1 MSSKT
6 LQSIEESELPPDL
19 KEILPCDYK
28 YQLEKIDILPSL
40 FTEED
45 IELKQF
51 IFDLLINIQTKDDA
65 LIWFEKFQEKSKTT
79 MRITRGQTI
88 TGKKIVFKEERH
100 CIHSKTVKT
109 KQGSRTSKQENSLRT
124 RNINCQSKMLMR
136 IEKRKLIMHVHIE
149 YIHNHIPYS
158 AESLSFR
165 PVSKITRN
173 KYIELFKNGY
183 SPATAIYTYED
194 SLHLAAANEKELIT
208 LLADRATNPDY
219 NFVYNLFKKYREINL
234 GASNGSR
241 MFEKLKEVKSY
252 NNSGLG
258 SAILCEYNKELGQ
271 PFVLAIVTNLM
282 KRVHEKIRQ
291 AGEIC
296 YFDASSSFDP
306 LNTSITLL
314 YTSCAAG
321 ALPLGLFLTSDES
334 EVTIEFAIN
343 KLKSILPSNAF
354 FGRGVD
360 LGPSMFMTDDS
371 AAERNAIELCWPN
384 SKRFLCIFHVLQA
397 LWRWLWNANNQIK
410 KDDRSTVIS
419 DFKRILYA
427 NSENIMN
434 VEYQKFQLQWYNKY
448 SKLAR
453 HCSLLWERR
462 EFWAV
467 SFRDGALTRG
477 NHTNNYVERSFG
489 IIKDIIFSRV
499 KAYNPVQVYFFIIGN
514 MERFYERKLLAIA
527 NKQLNSISKRF
538 FCPGWESVD
547 QNKIVSANI
556 EHMYYVQSTSKS
568 DTFYIVD
575 SNIGIC
581 TCPKGNA
588 GGPCKHQAA
597 VAVKFHQSSINYI
610 PSLSLDDRM
619 CYTYIAQGIC
629 VMDKSFYVK
638 FHAEIKTKDFLE
650 NNATN
655 VLGND
660 SNINNIWENN
670 NTNSS
675 ESPKSPLE
683 NNNAGPSENNHANLL
698 ENNALRLLDT
708 NSSEIFA
715 RSSELELNHQNR
727 EYRVKHGKFS
737 KGV

>member
-1 MSSKT
+1 
-6 LQSIEESELPPDL
+6 
-19 KEILPCDYK
+19 
-28 YQLEKIDILPSL
+28 
-40 FTEED
+40 
-45 IELKQF
+45 
-51 IFDLLINIQTKDDA
+51 
-65 LIWFEKFQEKSKTT
+65 
-79 MRITRGQTI
+79 
-88 TGKKIVFKEERH
+88 
-100 CIHSKTVKT
+100 
-109 KQGSRTSKQENSLRT
+109 
-124 RNINCQSKMLMR
+124 
-136 IEKRKLIMHVHIE
+136 
-149 YIHNHIPYS
+149 
-158 AESLSFR
+158 
-165 PVSKITRN
+165 
-173 KYIELFKNGY
+173 
-183 SPATAIYTYED
+183 
-194 SLHLAAANEKELIT
+194 
-208 LLADRATNPDY
+208 
-219 NFVYNLFKKYREINL
+219 
-234 GASNGSR
+234 
-241 MFEKLKEVKSY
+241 
-252 NNSGLG
+252 
-258 SAILCEYNKELGQ
+258 
-271 PFVLAIVTNLM
+271 M

-314 YTSCAAG
+314 YTSCVAG
-321 ALPLGLFLTSDES
+321 ALPFDLFLTSDES

-360 LGPSMFMTDDS
+360 LDPSMFMTDDS

-397 LWRWLWNANNQIK
+397 LWRLLWNANNQIK

-467 SFRDGALTRG
+467 SFRNGALTRG

-568 DTFYIVD
+568 DIFYIVD

-597 VAVKFHQSSINYI
+597 VAVNHQSTMY
-610 PSLSLDDRM
+610 LHYL
-619 CYTYIAQGIC
+619 
-629 VMDKSFYVK
+629 
-638 FHAEIKTKDFLE
+638 
-650 NNATN
+650 
-655 VLGND
+655 
-660 SNINNIWENN
+660 
-670 NTNSS
+670 
-675 ESPKSPLE
+675 
-683 NNNAGPSENNHANLL
+683 
-698 ENNALRLLDT
+698 
-708 NSSEIFA
+708 
-715 RSSELELNHQNR
+715 
-727 EYRVKHGKFS
+727 
-737 KGV
+737 

>member
-28 YQLEKIDILPSL
+28 YQLEKMDILPSL
-40 FTEED
+40 FTDKD
-45 IELKQF
+45 IE
-51 IFDLLINIQTKDDA
+51 
-65 LIWFEKFQEKSKTT
+65 E
-79 MRITRGQTI
+79 QTI

-124 RNINCQSKMLMR
+124 
-136 IEKRKLIMHVHIE
+136 
-149 YIHNHIPYS
+149 P
-158 AESLSFR
+158 
-165 PVSKITRN
+165 
-173 KYIELFKNGY
+173 
-183 SPATAIYTYED
+183 TAIYTYED
-194 SLHLAAANEKELIT
+194 NLHLAAANEKELIT
-208 LLADRATNPDY
+208 LLADRATNSDY

-234 GASNGSR
+234 GAR
-241 MFEKLKEVKSY
+241 
-252 NNSGLG
+252 LG
-258 SAILCEYNKELGQ
+258 NAILCEYNKELGQ
-271 PFVLAIVTNLM
+271 PFILAIVTNLM

-314 YTSCAAG
+314 YTSCVAG
-321 ALPLGLFLTSDES
+321 ALPFDLFLTSDES

-360 LGPSMFMTDDS
+360 LDPSMFMTDDS

-384 SKRFLCIFHVLQA
+384 SKRFLY
-397 LWRWLWNANNQIK
+397 
-410 KDDRSTVIS
+410 DRSTVIS

-467 SFRDGALTRG
+467 SFRNGASTRG

-499 KAYNPVQVYFFIIGN
+499 KAYNPIQIYFFIIGN

-538 FCPGWESVD
+538 FCPRWESVD

-568 DTFYIVD
+568 DIFYIVD

-588 GGPCKHQAA
+588 GGPYKHQAA
-597 VAVKFHQSSINYI
+597 VAINHQSTIY
-610 PSLSLDDRM
+610 LH
-619 CYTYIAQGIC
+619 Y
-629 VMDKSFYVK
+629 F
-638 FHAEIKTKDFLE
+638 
-650 NNATN
+650 
-655 VLGND
+655 
-660 SNINNIWENN
+660 
-670 NTNSS
+670 
-675 ESPKSPLE
+675 
-683 NNNAGPSENNHANLL
+683 
-698 ENNALRLLDT
+698 
-708 NSSEIFA
+708 
-715 RSSELELNHQNR
+715 
-727 EYRVKHGKFS
+727 
-737 KGV
+737 

>member
-28 YQLEKIDILPSL
+28 YQLEKMDILPSL
-40 FTEED
+40 FTDKD

-65 LIWFEKFQEKSKTT
+65 LICC
-79 MRITRGQTI
+79 
-88 TGKKIVFKEERH
+88 V
-100 CIHSKTVKT
+100 
-109 KQGSRTSKQENSLRT
+109 
-124 RNINCQSKMLMR
+124 
-136 IEKRKLIMHVHIE
+136 
-149 YIHNHIPYS
+149 
-158 AESLSFR
+158 
-165 PVSKITRN
+165 
-173 KYIELFKNGY
+173 
-183 SPATAIYTYED
+183 
-194 SLHLAAANEKELIT
+194 
-208 LLADRATNPDY
+208 
-219 NFVYNLFKKYREINL
+219 
-234 GASNGSR
+234 
-241 MFEKLKEVKSY
+241 
-252 NNSGLG
+252 
-258 SAILCEYNKELGQ
+258 
-271 PFVLAIVTNLM
+271 
-282 KRVHEKIRQ
+282 
-291 AGEIC
+291 
-296 YFDASSSFDP
+296 
-306 LNTSITLL
+306 
-314 YTSCAAG
+314 AG
-321 ALPLGLFLTSDES
+321 ALPFDLFLTSDES

-360 LGPSMFMTDDS
+360 LDPSMFMTDDS
-371 AAERNAIELCWPN
+371 AAE
-384 SKRFLCIFHVLQA
+384 Q
-397 LWRWLWNANNQIK
+397 
-410 KDDRSTVIS
+410 
-419 DFKRILYA
+419 
-427 NSENIMN
+427 NIMN

-467 SFRDGALTRG
+467 SFRNGASTRG

-499 KAYNPVQVYFFIIGN
+499 KAYNPIQIYFFIIGN

-538 FCPGWESVD
+538 FCPRWESVD

-568 DTFYIVD
+568 DIFYIVD

-581 TCPKGNA
+581 TCPK
-588 GGPCKHQAA
+588 
-597 VAVKFHQSSINYI
+597 
-610 PSLSLDDRM
+610 
-619 CYTYIAQGIC
+619 GIC

-655 VLGND
+655 ILGND

-670 NTNSS
+670 NTNPS
-675 ESPKSPLE
+675 ESPESPLE
-683 NNNAGPSENNHANLL
+683 NNNNNASPSENNHANLL

-727 EYRVKHGKFS
+727 EYRVKLIKEFLDSVYQDVTNNDQLLLGMESFQKGYEKAKNTSNGQLVSYLHQNYQNLDSRFNVKNRKIPVQVASIQRRKHS
-737 KGV
+737 KENDPNMMPSRKKRKISKLSHNLSQSIKKNINS

>member
-1 MSSKT
+1 
-6 LQSIEESELPPDL
+6 
-19 KEILPCDYK
+19 
-28 YQLEKIDILPSL
+28 
-40 FTEED
+40 
-45 IELKQF
+45 
-51 IFDLLINIQTKDDA
+51 
-65 LIWFEKFQEKSKTT
+65 
-79 MRITRGQTI
+79 
-88 TGKKIVFKEERH
+88 
-100 CIHSKTVKT
+100 
-109 KQGSRTSKQENSLRT
+109 
-124 RNINCQSKMLMR
+124 
-136 IEKRKLIMHVHIE
+136 
-149 YIHNHIPYS
+149 
-158 AESLSFR
+158 
-165 PVSKITRN
+165 
-173 KYIELFKNGY
+173 
-183 SPATAIYTYED
+183 
-194 SLHLAAANEKELIT
+194 
-208 LLADRATNPDY
+208 
-219 NFVYNLFKKYREINL
+219 
-234 GASNGSR
+234 
-241 MFEKLKEVKSY
+241 
-252 NNSGLG
+252 
-258 SAILCEYNKELGQ
+258 
-271 PFVLAIVTNLM
+271 M

-314 YTSCAAG
+314 YTSCVAG
-321 ALPLGLFLTSDES
+321 ALPFDLFLTSDES

-360 LGPSMFMTDDS
+360 LDPSMFMTDDS
-371 AAERNAIELCWPN
+371 AAE
-384 SKRFLCIFHVLQA
+384 H
-397 LWRWLWNANNQIK
+397 
-410 KDDRSTVIS
+410 DRSTVIS

-467 SFRDGALTRG
+467 SFRNGASTRG

-499 KAYNPVQVYFFIIGN
+499 KAYNPIQIYFFIIGN

-538 FCPGWESVD
+538 FCPRWESVD

-568 DTFYIVD
+568 DIFYIVD

-581 TCPKGNA
+581 TCPK
-588 GGPCKHQAA
+588 
-597 VAVKFHQSSINYI
+597 
-610 PSLSLDDRM
+610 
-619 CYTYIAQGIC
+619 
-629 VMDKSFYVK
+629 
-638 FHAEIKTKDFLE
+638 
-650 NNATN
+650 
-655 VLGND
+655 
-660 SNINNIWENN
+660 
-670 NTNSS
+670 
-675 ESPKSPLE
+675 ESPESPLE
-683 NNNAGPSENNHANLL
+683 NNNNNASPSENNHANLL

-727 EYRVKHGKFS
+727 EYRVKLIKEFLDSVYQDVTNNDQLLLGMESFQKGYEKAKNTSNGQLVSYLHQNYQNLDSRFNVKNRKIPVQVASIQRRKHS
-737 KGV
+737 KENDPNMMPSRKKRKISKLSHNLSQSIKKNINS